1 MQRDDTFEE
10 RCFRVDDVLYR
21 LPGDRIGEETDE
33 IAGMPGLERDADF
46 ALRLEAA
53 DAGSVPRSRIDDD
66 EWPLILVDLR
76 VLRRGD
82 PAPAR
87 S

>member
-10 RCFRVDDVLYR
+10 RRFCVDDVLYR
-21 LPGDRIGEETDE
+21 LSGDGLGEKADE
-33 IAGMPGLERDADF
+33 IARMPGLERDANF

-53 DAGSVPRSRIDDD
+53 DAGSVPRSRIDDN